1 MPVPRISVVVPFH
14 NNGDVLGDCLK
25 SIAAQSFSDFEVI
38 MVDDGS
44 ADNGPEVAAAQAA
57 ADPRFKLVQVNGGS
71 PGFSRNQGI
80 RRATGEFLSF
90 VDGDD
95 LLPAHALERM
105 LLTLE
110 RSGSDF
116 VSGGVERIGPAGIT
130 QSALHAKA
138 IKVRKIGTHISVSPE
153 LFFDVSVWNKLF
165 RKSFWD
171 ANNLIFPEGVV
182 WEDLQLMTK
191 AHVLA
196 HGVDVIPDYIYYWR
210 ERGAGALSITQSR
223 TSIENFRDRITALLV
238 IDEFLREHKP
248 ARMER
253 EHQRKALLND
263 LWLYIPDLG
272 RTTDA
277 YRVEFL
283 DLMGTYL
290 AQIDRRVIRQLPS
303 THKLAYHLIARRMM
317 PELLEYAGYLN
328 EQPIRTVQVVRE
340 HGRIWADLPFRTDR
354 NKRIPA
360 RIYRTQLQELNP
372 FVRVEGIDWEDG
384 RLVITGCA
392 YVPSIDIRKRRHA
405 SKIIILR
412 PRQLGRLPVI
422 IPARSFRHP
431 EAKQWSAQTRYDY
444 DWAGFRAE
452 INPRWF
458 RIGSRWQTGDW
469 DGFVLVRGRGVWRL
483 SRLHTPIRGS
493 AERPQARQVAPG
505 VRMGVRWLSRRLH
518 LQVTHTPAELVSCEK
533 SGDDVVLG
541 VDLEQSAAGQEA
553 RLVLTWSR
561 GTASRE
567 LPTTVTASPGGGF
580 RLSGVMSAGLMT
592 DGLSLDFASMAVTEQ
607 DAQVEWDLW
616 AQLPGAARVRVAFA
630 ADGAE
635 YTFPDGPE
643 EVAVERTR
651 YGNVVVM
658 RRPVRPVIDEHSW
671 SPDGTLTI
679 SGNYAGRPGAE
690 LEAVLT
696 RMGSTDLYRVPVQR
710 DGDRFTVVVPAA
722 GMPSF
727 GLNLPLRNGAW
738 QVKLRFAGDTSS
750 QELLSPVYDHA
761 RLDRTDRERHQFGP
775 KLYRFTTTDYDTP
788 LLAVNSLLKL
798 AEHGRIQRRVL
809 REMYYPLQQRRGLK
823 DAVVFVSFKGKQAS
837 DNPLGIAAE
846 LRRRG
851 DDREHIWAVID
862 WSVPVPDGARPVL
875 MGTEGYW
882 DALARSQ
889 YIVSNDDM
897 PTGFEKRAGQVYL
910 QTWHGTPLKK
920 IGWDVAQLQS
930 ISGAKYLDH
939 LADDIAKWDML
950 LSPGPFSTPILQ
962 RAFRFGGEI
971 LESGYPRNDV
981 LAAGDTSALAATVR
995 QRIGAPD
1002 GKKIIMYAPTWRDNQ
1017 YYASGRYRFDVRL
1030 DLERAYQE
1038 LGDDYV
1044 ILIRGHHHMADDVPS
1059 GVRPGFVLNVTNYP
1073 DVSELFLVSD
1083 ALVTDYSSMMCD
1095 FAVTGK
1101 PMVFYAYDL
1110 EDYRDNLRG
1119 FNIDFE
1125 AEVPGPLV
1133 TTSGEV
1139 IAALRDLPGVTA
1151 GYRVRYEAF
1160 AARFC
1165 SLDDGKAGARVC
1177 DRLFGS

>member
-80 RRATGEFLSF
+80 MRATGEFLSF

-95 LLPAHALERM
+95 VLPAHALERM

-196 HGVDVIPDYIYYWR
+196 HAVDVIPDFIYYWR

-248 ARMER
+248 SRMAR

-277 YRVEFL
+277 YRAEFL

-317 PELLEYAGYLN
+317 PELLEFAGYLN
-328 EQPIRTVQVVRE
+328 EQPVKTVQVVRE
-340 HGRIWADLPFRTDR
+340 HGRVWADLPFRKER
-354 NKRIPA
+354 RKRIPA
-360 RIYRTQLQELNP
+360 RIYRTQMRELDP
-372 FVRVEGIDWEDG
+372 FVRVEDIDWEDG
-384 RLVITGCA
+384 KLVISGCA
-392 YVPSIDIRKRRHA
+392 FVPSIDIRKRRQT
-405 SKIIILR
+405 SKIVFLR
-412 PRQLGRLPVI
+412 PRKLGRLPI
-422 IPARSFRHP
+422 IVPARSFRHP
-431 EAKQWSAQTRYDY
+431 EAKQWSGQLRYDY
-444 DWAGFRAE
+444 DWAGFRAA

-458 RIGSRWQTGDW
+458 RIGGKWQTGDW
-469 DGFVLVRGRGVWRL
+469 DAFVLVRGHGVWRA

-493 AERPQARQVAPG
+493 AERPAARQVAPG
-505 VRMGVRWLSRRLH
+505 IRLGVRWLGRRLH
-518 LQVTHTPAELVSCEK
+518 VQVVRTPAELHGCEQV
-533 SGDDVVLG
+533 GEDVVLD
-541 VDLEQSAAGQEA
+541 VDVEQASGSPDS
-553 RLVLTWSR
+553 RLVLIWSR
-561 GTASRE
+561 GTAKRE
-567 LPTTVTASPGGGF
+567 LDTTVTTQVGGKF
-580 RLSGVMSAGLMT
+580 RMRGVMPAELLR
-592 DGLSLDFASMAVTEQ
+592 DGLSLDFASSAVTEK
-607 DAQVEWDLW
+607 DARVEWDLCIERH
-616 AQLPGAARVRVAFA
+616 GAPRIRVAFPVDGQEYA
-630 ADGAE
+630 FRAGAD
-635 YTFPDGPE
+635 

-658 RRPVRPVIDEHSW
+658 RRGIRPVIEDHSW
-671 SPDGTLTI
+671 SADGILTVHGSYPDR
-679 SGNYAGRPGAE
+679 AGAP
-690 LEAVLT
+690 LEAVLL
-696 RMGSTDLYRVPVQR
+696 RMGSTDTHRIPVQR
-710 DGDRFTVVVPAA
+710 DGDRLSITVPAA
-722 GMPSF
+722 GMPFF
-727 GLNLPLRNGAW
+727 GRSQPLRDGAW
-738 QVKLRFAGDTSS
+738 QLKLRFADDASG
-750 QELLSPVYDHA
+750 QELITPVYDHS
-761 RLDRTDRERHQFGP
+761 RLAGAESGRHQFGP
-775 KLYRFTTTDYDTP
+775 KLYRFTTIDYDNP
-788 LLAVNSLLKL
+788 LLTVSAVLKL
-798 AEHGRIQRRVL
+798 AEGGRIQRRVL
-809 REMYYPLQQRRGLK
+809 RDMYYPLQQRRGLK

-851 DDREHIWAVID
+851 DDREHVWAVID

-939 LADDIAKWDML
+939 LADDVAKWDML

-995 QRIGAPD
+995 QRIGTPD

-1083 ALVTDYSSMMCD
+1083 ALITDYSSMMCD

-1139 IAALRDLPGVTA
+1139 IAALQDLPGVAA
-1151 GYRVRYEAF
+1151 GYRARYEAF